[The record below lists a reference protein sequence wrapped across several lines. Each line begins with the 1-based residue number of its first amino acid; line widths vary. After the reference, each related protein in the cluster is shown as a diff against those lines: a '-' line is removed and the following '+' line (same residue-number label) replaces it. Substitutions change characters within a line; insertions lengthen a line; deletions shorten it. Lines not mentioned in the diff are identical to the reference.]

1 MEYTHEIDGKIAIF
15 NLEGSLLSEADRQKL
30 KKDFEQQLDKGIT
43 FFLIDLSE
51 LKHVNSTGLGIF
63 ITLYTKVR
71 GKGGEMV
78 ISGPQDS
85 IRNLLEITKL
95 DSVFSITANQEE
107 GLERLRAHQ

>member
-1 MEYTHEIDGKIAIF
+1 MEYTHDIDGNIAIF
-15 NLEGSLLSEADRQKL
+15 QLEGSLLSEADREKL
-30 KKDFEQQLDKGIT
+30 KKDFSQHMEKGINY
-43 FFLIDLSE
+43 FLINLDN

-78 ISGPQDS
+78 MTGPQDS

-95 DSVFSITANQEE
+95 NSVFNITDTQEE